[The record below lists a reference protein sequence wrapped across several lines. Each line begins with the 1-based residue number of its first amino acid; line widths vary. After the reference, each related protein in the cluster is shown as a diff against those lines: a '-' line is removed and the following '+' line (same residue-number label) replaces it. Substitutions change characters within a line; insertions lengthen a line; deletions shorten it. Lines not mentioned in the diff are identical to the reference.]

1 MDIEELLT
9 STLVISG
16 ILYLLKDLNCKR
28 FYLKVIPSKNHYF
41 LIFIPLCLFFTKSE
55 TFLIIVAIIIGLS
68 INNLEELKKIKLEF
82 LQKSIKYLILSWP
95 ILFLFSFLSKFIL
108 GEMPEQD
115 IVKSIKSNQSIEL
128 VKIIFGATVI
138 SPIVEEIFF

>member
-115 IVKSIKSNQSIEL
+115 IVKLLKVINQ
-128 VKIIFGATVI
+128 
-138 SPIVEEIFF
+138 

>member
-115 IVKSIKSNQSIEL
+115 IVKSIKSNQSML
-128 VKIIFGATVI
+128 K
-138 SPIVEEIFF
+138 

>member
-1 MDIEELLT
+1 M
-9 STLVISG
+9 
-16 ILYLLKDLNCKR
+16 
-28 FYLKVIPSKNHYF
+28 
-41 LIFIPLCLFFTKSE
+41 
-55 TFLIIVAIIIGLS
+55 
-68 INNLEELKKIKLEF
+68 
-82 LQKSIKYLILSWP
+82 QKSIKYLILSWP

-138 SPIVEEIFF
+138 SPIVEEIFFRKILYGILKEYIGVFFGVFSTSILFSIIHLNLYSFFTLFIFSIILCFIYEQIKSIYVPILVHSMFNLVMILLIKL

>member
-9 STLVISG
+9 STLVICG

-68 INNLEELKKIKLEF
+68 INNLEELKNKIRIF
-82 LQKSIKYLILSWP
+82 A
-95 ILFLFSFLSKFIL
+95 
-108 GEMPEQD
+108 
-115 IVKSIKSNQSIEL
+115 
-128 VKIIFGATVI
+128 KIY
-138 SPIVEEIFF
+138 